1 MERDCLDNKGIDS
14 LPNMY
19 KIKCANCENIRE
31 SEECAGCT
39 CSEACIIKGSYKLLY
54 LMGNTII
61 KSIYFFNGWNNITF
75 RYLLI

>member
-31 SEECAGCT
+31 SEECKGCT
-39 CSEACIIKGSYKLLY
+39 CSEACIIKGIYKLSY
-54 LMGNTII
+54 RIGNTITKFI
-61 KSIYFFNGWNNITF
+61 FLMVGIILALNIC
-75 RYLLI
+75 